1 MKQRTDEQKAKA
13 AIKWIDALPKYRKT
27 VGVLRSGNKPSNY
40 SYCCLGVGATV
51 CRSGDN
57 MLGGFAYELA
67 DKCGLLSSHGSLDR
81 ATRVGQYVVLSL
93 VALNDELYNE
103 DTDFTRVRKFMLRH
117 LGRIFETGVAKIL
130 KEHYKNEKAAK
141 K

>member
-1 MKQRTDEQKAKA
+1 MKQRTDKQKAKA

-27 VGVLRSGNKPSNY
+27 TGILREGNKPSNY

-57 MLGGFAYELA
+57 MYGGFAHGLA
-67 DKCGLLSSHGSLDR
+67 DRCGLFSADGELVKLV
-81 ATRVGQYVVLSL
+81 RVGGVGVVSL
-93 VALNDELYNE
+93 VHMNDELYNE
-103 DTDFTRVRKFMLRH
+103 DTDFTRVRKFILRH
-117 LGRIFETGVAKIL
+117 LGRIFEPGVAKIL
-130 KEHYKNEKAAK
+130 KAHYKNEKAAK